1 MNTHKDTLPFP
12 GKAILWFFL
21 DYDDYYQAIGDFEE
35 AYRERIKTQ
44 GSARAKLWFWSLLFK
59 SLPGFILDHL
69 YWRGVMIKNYLK
81 IALRNIRRQKGYSFI
96 NVIGLAVGIACCLF
110 IALWVFDELSFDKF
124 HKDVDNI
131 YHVLIHT
138 DVPNNS
144 TTPVLLAPALKEEF
158 PEIEEAT
165 RFHWFWQDGL
175 LSYENKSFYER
186 RMRAVDPSF
195 LSMFSFPFLRG
206 NPDTALNEPHS
217 IVLSKEAAEKYF
229 SKEDPIGKVL
239 TMNQEYELTVTGVID
254 NTIGNSTLTFD
265 MLVPMEFRIL
275 TEGSSYLRWV
285 NHFVYTFIKLQDNS
299 NPDEVNAKIAD
310 VVKRHGGREDSVLAL
325 LPFGERY
332 FFFYSERA
340 NIFVF
345 LTIAAFI
352 LMIACFNFM
361 NLSTARSAKR
371 AKEIGMRKI
380 IGAFR
385 KHIVHQFLGES
396 LFFSMAAVILALV
409 LVALL
414 LPLFNTLTGKE
425 ILLNYRFILPLS
437 LGLALFTGL
446 AAGSYPALF
455 LSAFQPI
462 KVLKG
467 KLKSG
472 TKSSVLRKSLVVAQ
486 FTLSI
491 LLIIGMFVVY
501 KQIDYFQN
509 IGTGYDKDH
518 IVSIPMGRG
527 SEKFFHAFKNE
538 LQGDARILG
547 VTGTAS
553 ALPFFNWQQHN
564 IHWEGKDPN
573 KKISISFNEVDY
585 DFVETL
591 KMKIMDG
598 RSFSREFASDESV
611 SFLVNEEMVK
621 LMGKESV
628 VGETLMLGDHPGR
641 IIGVVENFHFQTF
654 RNQIEPLVLLLFP
667 EDADNLL
674 IRIPPENVSSSLEFI
689 KETWERIIPAYPLEY
704 SFLDDDFDRSFRN
717 MERTGYVL
725 NSFAVLAVIISC
737 LGLLGLASFAAE
749 ERTKEI
755 GIRKVLGSSA
765 SRIVMLLTKDFSRCI
780 LIATLIA
787 WPLGYL
793 LMNSWL
799 RSFAYRTRIGFGI
812 LIFSSALALAIALLT
827 VSYQSIKAAL
837 ANPVDSLR
845 YE

>member
-1 MNTHKDTLPFP
+1 MNRHKDALPFP

-21 DYDDYYQAIGDFEE
+21 DDDDYYQAIGDFEE
-35 AYRERIKTQ
+35 VYRERVKTQ
-44 GSARAKLWFWSLLFK
+44 CSARAKLWFWFLFFK

-69 YWRGVMIKNYLK
+69 YWRGVMIKNYMK
-81 IALRNIRRQKGYSFI
+81 IAWRNIKRQKGYSFI
-96 NVIGLAVGIACCLF
+96 NITGLAMGIACFLF
-110 IALWVFDELSFDKF
+110 IALWVFDEFSFDKF
-124 HKDVDNI
+124 HKDVDDI

-144 TTPVLLAPALKEEF
+144 TTPVLLGPTLKEEF

-165 RFHWFWQDGL
+165 RFHWFWQNAL
-175 LSYENKSFYER
+175 LSYKDKLFYER
-186 RMRAVDPSF
+186 WIRAVDPSF
-195 LSMFSFPFLRG
+195 FRIFSFPFLRG
-206 NPDTALNEPHS
+206 NPDTALKEPHS
-217 IVLSKEAAEKYF
+217 IVLSKQAAERYF

-239 TMNQEYELTVTGVID
+239 TMNQEHELTVTGVID
-254 NTIGNSTLTFD
+254 NTIGNSTLTFN

-275 TEGSSYLRWV
+275 LEGNSYSRWV
-285 NHFVYTFIKLQDNS
+285 NQFVFTFIKLKDNS

-310 VVKRHGGREDSVLAL
+310 VVQRHGGRKDSVLAL

-332 FFFYSERA
+332 FSFFSQKA
-340 NIFVF
+340 NIYVF
-345 LTIAAFI
+345 LTIAVFI

-361 NLSTARSAKR
+361 NLSTARSARR

-380 IGAFR
+380 VGAFR
-385 KHIVHQFLGES
+385 KHIIYQFLGES
-396 LFFSMAAVILALV
+396 LFFSFTAVILALA

-414 LPLFNTLTGKE
+414 LPLFNTLTGKG
-425 ILLNYRFILPLS
+425 ILLNHHFILPAS

-455 LSAFQPI
+455 LSAFQPV

-472 TKSSVLRKSLVVAQ
+472 SKSSVLRKALVVTQ
-486 FTLSI
+486 FALSI

-501 KQIDYFQN
+501 KQIDHFQS

-527 SEKFFHAFKNE
+527 SEKYFHAFKNA
-538 LQGDARILG
+538 LQDETRILG
-547 VTGTAS
+547 VTGTAA
-553 ALPFFNWQQHN
+553 ALPFFNWQQFN

-585 DFVETL
+585 DFVDTL
-591 KMKIMDG
+591 KIKILDG
-598 RSFSREFASDESV
+598 RSFSREFVSDESA
-611 SFLVNEEMVK
+611 SFLINEEMAK

-641 IIGVVENFHFQTF
+641 IIGVMENFHFQSF
-654 RNQIEPLVLLLFP
+654 RNQIGPLVLLLSP

-674 IRIPPENVSSSLEFI
+674 IRIPPEDVSSSLKFLN
-689 KETWERIIPAYPLEY
+689 ETWERIIPAYPFQY
-704 SFLDDDFDRSFRN
+704 SFLDDNFDLSFRN
-717 MERTGYVL
+717 MERRGRIL

-765 SRIVMLLTKDFSRCI
+765 SRIVMLLTKEFSRCI
-780 LIATLIA
+780 LIASLIA
-787 WPLGYL
+787 WPLGYFV
-793 LMNSWL
+793 MNTWL
-799 RSFAYRTRIGFGI
+799 SRFAYRTKVGLSI
-812 LIFSSALALAIALLT
+812 LIFSSALVLTIALLT
-827 VSYQSIKAAL
+827 VSYQSIRASR